1 MRIKKDINLIG
12 LVNSFNFNHV
22 CRIDSVDLRAKYFH
36 VKEIFVNFTISKDL
50 QYKQRVARGNHN
62 YHIINLSLSFH
73 KYCSHMNIL
82 FYKIRGNFNYHL
94 KISAFTVSMCLQD
107 SCMQGWDLVCQRI
120 LNQPLSIWHGFLQ
133 PLFISRVKVGKS
145 KDRHQ

>member
-1 MRIKKDINLIG
+1 
-12 LVNSFNFNHV
+12 
-22 CRIDSVDLRAKYFH
+22 
-36 VKEIFVNFTISKDL
+36 
-50 QYKQRVARGNHN
+50 
-62 YHIINLSLSFH
+62 
-73 KYCSHMNIL
+73 MNIL

-120 LNQPLSIWHGFLQ
+120 LNQTLSIWHGFLQ

-145 KDRHQ
+145 KGQTLVKLFGLFSNLISTANFERPISLFFLLHIYLRGGCKKFSHKSSLFIYIVGLFYTPKLKNQICPYFFFNFLPLK

>member
-1 MRIKKDINLIG
+1 
-12 LVNSFNFNHV
+12 
-22 CRIDSVDLRAKYFH
+22 
-36 VKEIFVNFTISKDL
+36 
-50 QYKQRVARGNHN
+50 
-62 YHIINLSLSFH
+62 
-73 KYCSHMNIL
+73 MNIL

-120 LNQPLSIWHGFLQ
+120 LNQTLSIWHGFLQ

-145 KDRHQ
+145 KDRHWWNFLASFPISYRQPILKGPSVFFSYCIFIWEEVAKSFLTNHHCLYILCVSFILPNSKIKFVLNFFFNLLPLK

>member
-1 MRIKKDINLIG
+1 
-12 LVNSFNFNHV
+12 
-22 CRIDSVDLRAKYFH
+22 
-36 VKEIFVNFTISKDL
+36 
-50 QYKQRVARGNHN
+50 
-62 YHIINLSLSFH
+62 
-73 KYCSHMNIL
+73 MNIL

-120 LNQPLSIWHGFLQ
+120 LNQTLSIWHGFLQ

-145 KDRHQ
+145 KDRHQPILKGPSVFFSYCIFIWEEVAKSFLTNHHCLYILCVSFILPNSKIKFVLNFFSNLLPLK